1 MAWNPNAKKDHN
13 TKENR
18 STKGQTY
25 DQASTYSGWST
36 LPSNW
41 MEKIGKKESRIN
53 RQINKEVVSIIHHRA
68 LNSWSQGNAT
78 LTNIYICVF
87 ILFLYITQKKKNI
100 GYFILI

>member
-1 MAWNPNAKKDHN
+1 MARNPNAKKDHN

-25 DQASTYSGWST
+25 DQASTYSDWST

-68 LNSWSQGNAT
+68 LNSWSQGNQESMD
-78 LTNIYICVF
+78 NGYICVF
-87 ILFLYITQKKKNI
+87 FLYITQKK
-100 GYFILI
+100 